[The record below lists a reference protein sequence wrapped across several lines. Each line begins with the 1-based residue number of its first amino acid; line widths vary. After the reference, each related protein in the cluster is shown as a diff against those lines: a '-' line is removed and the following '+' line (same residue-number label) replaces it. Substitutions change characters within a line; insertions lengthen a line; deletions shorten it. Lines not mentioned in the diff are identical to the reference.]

1 MENLRLRSAEGDLK
15 EDRSSLLTVRQ
26 SPLLAIAARGTISK
40 AVKFC
45 LARGLN
51 HALLL
56 AGGLAVVSP
65 FLWMITTSLK
75 PIKLTYAPPYLL
87 PTHFEWRNYLV
98 AWQAAPFA
106 RFYLNS
112 LIMAV
117 GITSG
122 QLLFSSLAA
131 YGFARL
137 RFPGRDIL
145 FLVFLGTMMVP
156 FHVTLI
162 PAYLIVR
169 WLGWLDTYQAL
180 IVPRLVSAFGIFLLR
195 QYYLTIPT
203 ELDEAALMDGCSRL
217 GVWWRILLPLSQPA
231 LAALAIFAFLFAW
244 NDFLWPLVITND
256 PDMRTIQLGLAMFQ
270 GRYGTQW
277 TYLMAGTVTATIPGI
292 LVFLLGQSR
301 FIEGI
306 TLTGLKG

>member
-1 MENLRLRSAEGDLK
+1 VKEHYASPATARQVALPTTAGCGVVLKRVRSWVA
-15 EDRSSLLTVRQ
+15 Q
-26 SPLLAIAARGTISK
+26 
-40 AVKFC
+40 
-45 LARGLN
+45 GLN
-51 HALLL
+51 HAFLL
-56 AGGLAVVSP
+56 AGGLVVVLP
-65 FLWMITTSLK
+65 FLWMVTTSLK
-75 PIKLTYAPPYLL
+75 PIKLTYAPPYLI
-87 PTHFEWRNYLV
+87 PTYFEWRNYLV

-106 RFYLNS
+106 RFYFNS
-112 LIMAV
+112 FIMAV

-131 YGFARL
+131 YAFARL
-137 RFPGRDIL
+137 RFPGRDVL

-162 PAYLIVR
+162 PSYLIVR

-195 QYYLTIPT
+195 QYDFTIPT
-203 ELDEAALMDGCSRL
+203 ELDEAALIDGCSRL
-217 GVWWRILLPLSQPA
+217 GVWWRIILPLSQPA

-244 NDFLWPLVITND
+244 NDFLWPLVVTNN
-256 PDMRTIQLGLAMFQ
+256 PEMRTIQLGLAMFQ

-292 LVFLLGQSR
+292 LVFLLGQKR

>member
-1 MENLRLRSAEGDLK
+1 MK
-15 EDRSSLLTVRQ
+15 EHCTSLVTTRQTALLTTVGRGVVFKRVR
-26 SPLLAIAARGTISK
+26 PLLE
-40 AVKFC
+40 
-45 LARGLN
+45 RGLN
-51 HALLL
+51 HVLLL
-56 AGGLAVVSP
+56 TGGLAVMLP
-65 FLWMITTSLK
+65 FLWMVTTSLK
-75 PIKLTYAPPYLL
+75 PIKLTYAPPYLI
-87 PTHFEWRNYLV
+87 PTYFEWRNYLV
-98 AWQAAPFA
+98 AWQGAPFA

-112 LIMAV
+112 FIMAM

-122 QLLFSSLAA
+122 QLIFSSLAA
-131 YGFARL
+131 YAFARL
-137 RFPGRDIL
+137 RFPGRDAL

-162 PAYLIVR
+162 PSYLIVR
-169 WLGWLDTYQAL
+169 QLGWLDTYQAL

-195 QYYLTIPT
+195 QYYFTIPT
-203 ELDEAALMDGCSRL
+203 ELDEAALIDGCSRL
-217 GVWWRILLPLSQPA
+217 GVWWRIILPLSQPA

-244 NDFLWPLVITND
+244 NDFLWPLVVTND
-256 PDMRTIQLGLAMFQ
+256 PEMRTIQLGLAMFQ

-292 LVFLLGQSR
+292 LVFLLGQRR